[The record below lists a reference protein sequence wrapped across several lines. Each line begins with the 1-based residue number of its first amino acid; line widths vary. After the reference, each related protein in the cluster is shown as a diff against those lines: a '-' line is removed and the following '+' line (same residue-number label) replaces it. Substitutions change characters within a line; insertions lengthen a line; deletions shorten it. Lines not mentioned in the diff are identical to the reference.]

1 MAHRFKRRRT
11 SRWRELKKVACA
23 QHWVYLRLST
33 YIYSLFCFEFLCHK
47 GLYGFLHHKGRISSL
62 VTLSM
67 VGFLQD
73 SLSYMTWNSFF
84 TGFLYHNGSVLGF
97 SIGSDFS
104 LGFSTIMA
112 GFLYWFNPP
121 VILSFWH
128 FLSEIAVKFVIAGLI
143 LLVKL
148 KLSVLYCGDIHF

>member
-1 MAHRFKRRRT
+1 MART
-11 SRWRELKKVACA
+11 KKSGARPA
-23 QHWVYLRLST
+23 LGLST
-33 YIYSLFCFEFLCHK
+33 YIYSFSALSFSVIRVYTGFSTTKE
-47 GLYGFLHHKGRISSL
+47 GFLRL
-62 VTLSM
+62 VSLSM

-112 GFLYWFNPP
+112 GFLYWFDPP

-143 LLVKL
+143 LLVKS